1 MLHQLQAAQSGLD
14 QAAAGLEAQFLKT
27 GSSLESLAEEGQ
39 QFIRQVESLIGL
51 ATGKGC
57 DHSIFTDAIS
67 LVERTTN
74 FLAGCELETS
84 RMLDSLRDYNSQITR
99 LLGTEVELQQAML
112 PLNIV
117 QTLFRMESAPLGP
130 EVQQMFGAL
139 TQEIES
145 LHSQMREI
153 FGTKFKQLE
162 QTRQTIGLVIAKL
175 EEEVASLQQV
185 TRARKTQIDASLN
198 TLKQEMLRNQDR
210 DVRLDRFSHDVA
222 REVQEIVMGL
232 QFQDIVN
239 QKLQHVHAAL
249 PQISDKLAQFDSAGR
264 DSAAE
269 SMQFIRQSCRL
280 EGAQLDSARQ
290 ELAAAETTIRTGI
303 EKVLSHVNEID
314 TRCLSLDEFT
324 LLTTSSDGIVQVL
337 IETIE
342 EVRVVVGSTVANASD
357 AYELLRPLGSLAS
370 DLTLIIRNMSGKI
383 QLIGLN
389 AQIKAAQAAQDGR
402 GKGLEVLSART
413 REISEE
419 TNRIGE
425 QAAAS
430 LDSLVGG
437 LAHNVKAFEQL
448 QARGKAQQT
457 ELNLQGR
464 QYETQL
470 HAIRDDALQVLR
482 TIGVSLEN
490 LGQHARE
497 ALALVEFTQFHETT
511 LPALQAPVQALGQA
525 AEKWLDDRQHAL
537 SKQSLVESF
546 KQNYTMNSERQVFD
560 DVMAAEASLAPAA
573 GSPPAPP
580 APALAAT
587 PSAAATAPAPI
598 GAAPTAQDQPLNTLP
613 PLAETAKTPDL
624 GANVELF

>member
-1 MLHQLQAAQSGLD
+1 
-14 QAAAGLEAQFLKT
+14 
-27 GSSLESLAEEGQ
+27 
-39 QFIRQVESLIGL
+39 
-51 ATGKGC
+51 
-57 DHSIFTDAIS
+57 
-67 LVERTTN
+67 
-74 FLAGCELETS
+74 
-84 RMLDSLRDYNSQITR
+84 
-99 LLGTEVELQQAML
+99 
-112 PLNIV
+112 
-117 QTLFRMESAPLGP
+117 
-130 EVQQMFGAL
+130 
-139 TQEIES
+139 
-145 LHSQMREI
+145 
-153 FGTKFKQLE
+153 
-162 QTRQTIGLVIAKL
+162 
-175 EEEVASLQQV
+175 
-185 TRARKTQIDASLN
+185 
-198 TLKQEMLRNQDR
+198 
-210 DVRLDRFSHDVA
+210 
-222 REVQEIVMGL
+222 
-232 QFQDIVN
+232 
-239 QKLQHVHAAL
+239 
-249 PQISDKLAQFDSAGR
+249 
-264 DSAAE
+264 
-269 SMQFIRQSCRL
+269 MQFIRQSCRL

-290 ELAAAETTIRTGI
+290 ELASAETKIRTGI

-314 TRCLSLDEFT
+314 THCLSLDEFT

-389 AQIKAAQAAQDGR
+389 AQIKAAQAAQNGR

-482 TIGVSLEN
+482 AIGASLDN
-490 LGQHARE
+490 LGQHARD
-497 ALALVEFTQFHETT
+497 ALALVEFTKFHEVT

-525 AEKWLDDRQHAL
+525 AERWLDDRQHAL

-560 DVMAAEASLAPAA
+560 DVMAAEAPLAPAA

-587 PSAAATAPAPI
+587 PSAAATAPAQT

-613 PLAETAKTPDL
+613 PLAAAAKTPDL